1 VNQAR
6 VSATDHGQSQEP
18 AAVLRCV
25 GIAKYFG
32 AVRALNHVDLE
43 VRSGEVVALVGDNGA
58 GKSTLVKII
67 SGVHRPDAG
76 EIWLG
81 DRMVKHLTPTQ
92 ARDWGI
98 ETVHQH
104 LALCDNLN
112 AAANVVLGREPVSFR
127 LGPFRFVNWKK
138 AIAEAREGIDELG
151 VRLDS
156 FTTPV
161 RRFSGGQRQA
171 VSIARANVRGA
182 RFVIFD
188 EPTAALG
195 VRQKKTTL
203 ELIKRVADRGLGVL
217 LISHNLDEIYAV
229 TQRIV
234 VLRLGAVVLE
244 GATASVSREQ
254 AVLAMTGIEMGARA

>member
-1 VNQAR
+1 
-6 VSATDHGQSQEP
+6 VSASDPGKPQQSSP
-18 AAVLRCV
+18 VLRCV

-32 AVRALNHVDLE
+32 AVRALNHVNLE
-43 VRSGEVVALVGDNGA
+43 VRPGEVVALVGDNGA

-67 SGVHRPDAG
+67 SGVYRPDAG

-92 ARDWGI
+92 ARAWGI

-104 LALCDNLN
+104 LALCDNLD

-138 AIAEAREGIDELG
+138 AIAEARDGIDELG

-156 FTTPV
+156 YTMPV

-171 VSIARANVRGA
+171 VSIARAHVRGA
-182 RFVIFD
+182 RLVLFD

-203 ELIKRVADRGLGVL
+203 DLIKRVAERGLGVL

-229 TQRIV
+229 THRIV

-244 GATASVSREQ
+244 GATASVRRDQ
-254 AVLAMTGIEMGARA
+254 AVLAMTGIEIGAGA